1 MDEQKIQKIL
11 SELYKEFDI
20 YPDDEEYKK
29 YLTEKIIKAYNYE
42 KKYNI
47 SEKEFLTKIKEEIP
61 IFINQYIRLKNGIDN
76 MSQANDSSFGIS
88 ISFQLIDLFDI
99 ASFCNNN
106 EEFQIQKQKY
116 FTSLSK
122 NKIFSDFDYVFP
134 GLKEINFEQI
144 KNIENN
150 ICNNVNC
157 ITPEWAGK
165 MRIIIDMEKPIYVNG
180 NINEE
185 IFNFDYLDK
194 IANFARQHDMKFR
207 MHNIIWH
214 KDFRPTF
221 DNMSRDE
228 ILHFLDVY
236 MNKINSRYGDIIY
249 AVDVLNE
256 IASDTPD
263 KILRDSK
270 WKDKLEERYYIDILK
285 IAKKNFRDIP
295 LFYNEYGEERSE
307 KRKNILSII
316 NKIKQVEEKEGIIL
330 LDGLAIQ
337 SHYSNVT
344 PDQDIKQAYFDLSQI
359 GKQLQITELDV
370 SNDKPNTLFDYDSNR
385 VFRTIL
391 DCTSTLGI
399 KHINMWGVSS
409 SISWRKDK
417 VNTFLDS
424 KGNISQY
431 SSLIIKT
438 YSSKKKDKIK
448 TIFSRKL

>member
-122 NKIFSDFDYVFP
+122 NKIFSDFDY
-134 GLKEINFEQI
+134 
-144 KNIENN
+144 
-150 ICNNVNC
+150 
-157 ITPEWAGK
+157 
-165 MRIIIDMEKPIYVNG
+165 
-180 NINEE
+180 
-185 IFNFDYLDK
+185 LDK

-214 KDFRPTF
+214 KDFRPIF

-270 WKDKLEERYYIDILK
+270 WKDKLGERYYIDILK

-409 SISWRKDK
+409 SISWKKDK

-448 TIFSRKL
+448 TISSRKL